1 MKILF
6 VVHAY
11 PPDSRAGVE
20 TFTQMIA
27 EHLSQ
32 DHEVQVFAIDLAA
45 SRKTRGQVNVVR
57 RGRLTFHF
65 FPKPTSVER
74 KRKYKPVENYYRK
87 LLSESPF
94 DIIHFQHMNLLPPAL
109 TRITKECGIPFVM
122 SFHDFFYLCPTFNF
136 FEENRRACSG
146 PETNKCFQ
154 CIHGRSANP
163 VLDYFEKKRLN
174 QRQKT
179 YQQAFQDAAL
189 LLAVSHTT
197 KLIYEEFGAPKEKLA
212 ILPPALNLEPYTKE
226 GSRGKIEPDGP
237 LQVGFLGYANRLKG
251 FHVLLESFKY
261 TTQPMRL
268 TAYGNVG
275 PEFITATALA
285 IKEAGLNYRHY
296 GKYDREELPAILA
309 QIDVIVVPT
318 LCYET
323 YGLVIDEAFSAGVPV
338 IASQIGGMQER
349 IFEGRRGFLFP
360 PGDSMNLAKILDR
373 LAENYDAEC
382 REMNFIDAVPNFQS
396 NADALIAHY
405 EKVLKQGSEPTA
417 EISSGG
423 ILSRKVLLDL
433 LLKYPQIKTVLVW
446 NQERPSLPIDHYQDE
461 FQFSFLHDSAE
472 TLEEEAGQE
481 FTIIGKED
489 LESQDFDVL
498 IADGLL
504 NYDKPFQR
512 LDELSEALKKGSFLI
527 VTKRFEE
534 TLSPLLIQ
542 NTSVDDPELES
553 AMKNYGFRWLGTRL
567 APDKQYSIFQL
578 GLQETAPKL

>member
-11 PPDSRAGVE
+11 PPESRAGVE

-32 DHEVQVFAIDLAA
+32 DHEVQIFAIDLAA
-45 SRKTRGQVNVVR
+45 SRKTRGQVNVVQR
-57 RGRLTFHF
+57 DGMTFHF
-65 FPKPTSVER
+65 FPTPTSVER
-74 KRKYKPVENYYRK
+74 KRKYKPVEDTYRK

-94 DIIHFQHMNLLPPAL
+94 DIVHFQHMNRLPPAL
-109 TRITKECGIPFVM
+109 PRITKESGIPFVM
-122 SFHDFFYLCPTFNF
+122 SFHDFFYLCPTVNF

-154 CIHGRSANP
+154 CIHGRNANP
-163 VLDYFEKKRLN
+163 VLDYFEKKRLT
-174 QRQKT
+174 QRLKT

-197 KLIYEEFGAPKEKLA
+197 KLIYEEHGAPKEKLA
-212 ILPPALNLEPYTKE
+212 ILPPALNLEPYTKQ
-226 GSRGKIEPDGP
+226 GSRGKIEPGGP

-251 FHVLLESFKY
+251 FHVLLESFKH

-268 TAYGNVG
+268 TAFGDVG
-275 PEFITATALA
+275 PEFIAATALA
-285 IKEAGLNYRHY
+285 IKETGLNYRHY
-296 GKYDREELPAILA
+296 GKYDRTELSGILA
-309 QIDVIVVPT
+309 QVDVIVVPT

-323 YGLVIDEAFSAGVPV
+323 YGLVIDEAFSAGIPV
-338 IASQIGGMQER
+338 VASQIGGMQER

-360 PGDSMNLAKILDR
+360 PGDSMSLAKILDR

-382 REMNFIDAVPNFQS
+382 QDMNFIGAVPDFKS
-396 NADALIAHY
+396 NVDALLAHY
-405 EKVLKQGSEPTA
+405 QRILKQDSERTSD
-417 EISSGG
+417 ISSEG

-433 LLKYPQIKTVLVW
+433 LLRYPQIKTVLLW
-446 NQERPSLPIDHYQDE
+446 NQETLSLPIDHFQDE
-461 FQFSFLHDSAE
+461 FQFSTLRDSSAP
-472 TLEEEAGQE
+472 LEAEAGQE
-481 FTIIGKED
+481 MAIIGKED
-489 LESQDFDVL
+489 LASQDFDLL
-498 IADGLL
+498 IADALL
-504 NYDKPFQR
+504 NLDKPLQR

-534 TLSPLLIQ
+534 PLSPLLIQ
-542 NTSVDDPELES
+542 NTSVDDSELES
-553 AMKNYGFRWLGTRL
+553 ALKNYGFRWLGTRL
-567 APDKQYSIFQL
+567 APDRQYSIFQM